1 MPTVQRPDGAA
12 IAWSSDG
19 DESSPPVLLVM
30 GLAYPAAMWWRLVP
44 ALAERYRVLRVDN
57 RGAGL
62 TGDVPGAPYTIET
75 MAGDCLAV
83 LDEAGVDRAQVVG
96 ISMGGLISQEIALT
110 APERVSSLCLV
121 ATHAGTAHA
130 VWDPDALA
138 MLSNRG
144 EMTVQEAA
152 EMSLPFNYAA
162 GTPRERIEQ
171 DWAVRFPLA
180 ASPTGY
186 LNQLAGASA
195 WSGLERLSSLDVP
208 TLVLHGEVDRLVPVD
223 NGRRL
228 AKAIPGAELVVVPD
242 ANHVLM
248 TDQPEQVE
256 KALLDWLDRQR

>member
-1 MPTVQRPDGAA
+1 MPVVERPDGAR

-19 DESSPPVLLVM
+19 DESAPAVLLVM
-30 GLAYPAAMWWRLVP
+30 GLAYPAAMWFRLVP
-44 ALAERYRVLRVDN
+44 GLAERYRVLRLDN

-62 TGDVPGAPYTIET
+62 TGDVPGGPYTVET

-83 LDEAGVDRAQVVG
+83 LEEAGVQRAQVVG
-96 ISMGGLISQEIALT
+96 ISMGGLIAQELALT

-121 ATHAGTAHA
+121 ATHPGTAHA
-130 VWDPDALA
+130 VWDAEALA
-138 MLSNRG
+138 MLGNRG

-162 GTPRERIEQ
+162 GTPRERIEE

-180 ASPTGY
+180 ASPAGY

-195 WSGLERLSSLDVP
+195 WSGLERLPSLQVP
-208 TLVLHGEVDRLVPVD
+208 TLVVHGEVDRLVPPD
-223 NGRRL
+223 NGRML
-228 AKAIPGAELVVVPD
+228 AEAIPGAELALVPD
-242 ANHVLM
+242 ANHILM

-256 KALLDWLDRQR
+256 KVLLDWLDRAR

>member
-19 DESSPPVLLVM
+19 DESAPPVLLVM

-44 ALAERYRVLRVDN
+44 ALAGRYRVLRVDN

-62 TGDVPGAPYTIET
+62 TGEVPGGPYTVEM
-75 MAGDCLAV
+75 MAADCRAV
-83 LDEAGVDRAQVVG
+83 LDEAGVERAQIVG

-110 APERVSSLCLV
+110 SPERVTSLCLV

-130 VWDPDALA
+130 EWDPEALA
-138 MLSNRG
+138 MLGNRG

-152 EMSLPFNYAA
+152 EMSLPFNYAP
-162 GTPRERIEQ
+162 GTPRERIEE

-180 ASPTGY
+180 ATPGGY

-195 WSGLERLSSLDVP
+195 WSGLERLPSLQVP
-208 TLVLHGEVDRLVPVD
+208 TLVLHGEVDRLVPAD
-223 NGRRL
+223 NGRML
-228 AKAIPGAELVVVPD
+228 AEAIPGAELTIVPD
-242 ANHVLM
+242 ANHILM

-256 KALLDWLDRQR
+256 KALLDWLDRRR

>member
-1 MPTVQRPDGAA
+1 MPVVQRPDGAE

-19 DESSPPVLLVM
+19 DDSAPPVLLVM

-44 ALAERYRVLRVDN
+44 ALSERFRVLRVDN

-62 TGDVPGAPYTIET
+62 TGDVPGAPYTVET
-75 MAGDCLAV
+75 MAADCLAV
-83 LDEAGVDRAQVVG
+83 LDEAGAESAQVVG

-110 APERVSSLCLV
+110 APERVRSLCLV

-130 VWDPDALA
+130 VWDAEALA

-162 GTPRERIEQ
+162 GTPRGRIEE

-180 ASPTGY
+180 ASPQGY

-195 WSGLERLSSLDVP
+195 WDGLPRLSGITQP
-208 TLVLHGEVDRLVPVD
+208 TLVVHGEVDRLVPVD
-223 NGRRL
+223 NGRML
-228 AKAIPGAELVVVPD
+228 AKAIPGAELTVVPD
-242 ANHVLM
+242 ANHILM

-256 KALLDWLDRQR
+256 KVLLEWLGRHR